1 VRICSAGLR
10 DQSGSAGRS
19 SRVQKDSSWILSG
32 SLRGLSGH
40 SMAEGA
46 ATRRILFLRRIEPSV
61 GVRVGSGHAD
71 EKGCRM
77 IPESIGDAGAV
88 ARPDEVVPRLER
100 LLQKVSSYSKVRHIV
115 LGAAAIDASWEWSG
129 AAGDANP
136 DGTPMAP
143 DTPWFLAS
151 VTKLY
156 IASVVL
162 SLHEQ
167 GLIDLD
173 APIPGYLPDELKMG
187 LHVRDGIDR
196 TAQITATHL
205 LAHATGLP
213 DSLVEHRKGERG
225 LVTEIEAGDV
235 AFTFEEA
242 VERIRSLTPH
252 FPPSDLTR
260 DRPKVRYADT
270 NYQLLMVIAE
280 QASGQSMGELHRRL
294 LFEPLGLRHTWF
306 PGDQPLDEVGR
317 PATSWLGDWPLQ
329 DRPMALRSLGDLF
342 STTRDVLSFGRALFS
357 GRVFAD
363 QATGRLMHR
372 RFNRF
377 GFPRSVAS
385 IASPAWPIEYALGMM
400 RFAPSR
406 AMAMGRRLPPLLGH
420 TGSTASWLW
429 YSPPLGLLLA
439 GTADQAT
446 KAALPFRAIPSALHG
461 LHR

>member
-1 VRICSAGLR
+1 VS
-10 DQSGSAGRS
+10 
-19 SRVQKDSSWILSG
+19 
-32 SLRGLSGH
+32 
-40 SMAEGA
+40 
-46 ATRRILFLRRIEPSV
+46 
-61 GVRVGSGHAD
+61 
-71 EKGCRM
+71 
-77 IPESIGDAGAV
+77 PESPGDAGAV
-88 ARPDEVVPRLER
+88 VGSDEVVPRLER
-100 LLQKVSSYSKVRHIV
+100 LLQKVSSYRKVRHAVI
-115 LGAAAIDASWEWSG
+115 GAAAIDASWAWSAATG
-129 AAGDANP
+129 AANP
-136 DGTPMAP
+136 DGTPMEP

-151 VTKLY
+151 VSKLY

-162 SLHEQ
+162 LLHEQ

-173 APIPGYLPDELKMG
+173 APIPGYLPDELKVG

-196 TAQITATHL
+196 TGQITVSHL

-213 DSLVEHRKGERG
+213 DSLVEHRTGELA
-225 LVTEIEAGDV
+225 LVAEIEAGDV
-235 AFTFEEA
+235 AFTFQEA

-260 DRPKVRYADT
+260 ERPKVRYSDT

-280 QASGQSMGELHRRL
+280 QAGGQPMSELHRRL

-306 PGDQPLDEVGR
+306 PGEQPIDEVAR
-317 PATSWLGDWPLQ
+317 PATPWLGDWPLQ
-329 DRPMALRSLGDLF
+329 DRPMALQSLGDLF

-357 GRVFAD
+357 ERIFAD

-372 RFNRF
+372 QFNRF
-377 GFPRSVAS
+377 GFPRSVDS
-385 IASPAWPIEYALGMM
+385 IASPAWPIEYGLGMV

-406 AMAMGRRLPPLLGH
+406 AMAMGRRLPPVMGH

-446 KAALPFRAIPSALHG
+446 KASFPFRVLPSALRG
-461 LHR
+461 LHPLTNR

>member
-1 VRICSAGLR
+1 MVFDA
-10 DQSGSAGRS
+10 S
-19 SRVQKDSSWILSG
+19 SQ
-32 SLRGLSGH
+32 
-40 SMAEGA
+40 
-46 ATRRILFLRRIEPSV
+46 
-61 GVRVGSGHAD
+61 
-71 EKGCRM
+71 
-77 IPESIGDAGAV
+77 AGAV
-88 ARPDEVVPRLER
+88 VGPEEVVPRLER
-100 LLQKVSSYSKVRHIV
+100 LLPKVSAHRKVRHLV
-115 LGAAAIDASWEWSG
+115 LGAAAIDGSWEWSD
-129 AAGDANP
+129 AAGEANP

-162 SLHEQ
+162 RLYEQ

-173 APIPGYLPDELKMG
+173 APIPDYLPDELRTG
-187 LHVRDGIDR
+187 LHARDGIDR
-196 TAQITATHL
+196 TAQITVTHL

-213 DSLVEHRKGERG
+213 DSLTEHRKGQQG

-242 VERIRSLTPH
+242 VKRIRSLTPH
-252 FPPSDLTR
+252 FPPSDLTS
-260 DRPKVRYADT
+260 DRPKVRYSDT

-280 QASGQSMGELHRRL
+280 QAGGQSMGELHRRL
-294 LFEPLGLRHTWF
+294 LFEPLELRCTWF
-306 PGDQPLDEVGR
+306 PGDQPMDEVGR

-342 STTRDVLSFGRALFS
+342 STTRDVLSFGKALFS
-357 GRVFAD
+357 GSVFAD
-363 QATGRLMHR
+363 EATGRLMHR
-372 RFNRF
+372 RFHRF
-377 GFPRSVAS
+377 GFPRSAAS
-385 IASPAWPIEYALGMM
+385 IASPAWPIEYGLGMM

-429 YSPPLGLLLA
+429 YAPSLGVLLA

-446 KAALPFRAIPSALHG
+446 KPALPFRAIPSALLG
-461 LHR
+461 LGK

>member
-1 VRICSAGLR
+1 MVP
-10 DQSGSAGRS
+10 DVSG
-19 SRVQKDSSWILSG
+19 
-32 SLRGLSGH
+32 
-40 SMAEGA
+40 E
-46 ATRRILFLRRIEPSV
+46 
-61 GVRVGSGHAD
+61 
-71 EKGCRM
+71 
-77 IPESIGDAGAV
+77 AGAV
-88 ARPDEVVPRLER
+88 VGLDEVAPRLEQ
-100 LLQKVSSYSKVRHIV
+100 LLQKSSSYRKVRHVV
-115 LGAAAIDASWEWSG
+115 LGAGAIDGSWEWSDATG
-129 AAGDANP
+129 EANP
-136 DGTPMAP
+136 DGAPMAP

-162 SLHEQ
+162 RLHEQ
-167 GLIDLD
+167 GLIDLG
-173 APIPGYLPDELKMG
+173 APIPGYLPDGLKTG
-187 LHVRDGIDR
+187 LHVRDGVDR
-196 TAQITATHL
+196 TAEITVTHL

-260 DRPKVRYADT
+260 DRPKLRYSDT

-280 QASGQSMGELHRRL
+280 QASGQSMGELHRKL
-294 LFEPLGLRHTWF
+294 LFAPLGLRHTWF
-306 PGDQPLDEVGR
+306 PGDQPLGEAGQ
-317 PATSWLGDWPLQ
+317 PATPWLGDWPLQ

-342 STTRDVLSFGRALFS
+342 STTGDVLSFGRALFS
-357 GRVFAD
+357 GRVFTD
-363 QATGRLMHR
+363 PTTGALMRR
-372 RFNRF
+372 RFHRF

-385 IASPAWPIEYALGMM
+385 IASPAWPIEYGLGMM

-406 AMAMGRRLPPLLGH
+406 AVAMGRRLPALLGH

-446 KAALPFRAIPSALHG
+446 KAALPFRAIPMALHG
-461 LHR
+461 LRR

>member
-1 VRICSAGLR
+1 MVPDA
-10 DQSGSAGRS
+10 SGG
-19 SRVQKDSSWILSG
+19 
-32 SLRGLSGH
+32 
-40 SMAEGA
+40 EGA
-46 ATRRILFLRRIEPSV
+46 VV
-61 GVRVGSGHAD
+61 G
-71 EKGCRM
+71 
-77 IPESIGDAGAV
+77 
-88 ARPDEVVPRLER
+88 PDEVIPRLER
-100 LLQKVSSYSKVRHIV
+100 LLQKVFADRKVRHV
-115 LGAAAIDASWEWSG
+115 VVGAAALDGSWEWSD
-129 AAGDANP
+129 AAGEANP

-162 SLHEQ
+162 RLHEQ

-173 APIPGYLPDELKMG
+173 APIPAYLPDELKAG
-187 LHVRDGIDR
+187 LHVRDGVDR
-196 TAQITATHL
+196 TAQITVTHL

-225 LVTEIEAGDV
+225 LVAEIEAGDV
-235 AFTFEEA
+235 AFTFAEA
-242 VERIRSLTPH
+242 VARIRSLTPH

-260 DRPKVRYADT
+260 ARPKVRYADT

-306 PGDQPLDEVGR
+306 PGDQPLEEAGR

-342 STTRDVLSFGRALFS
+342 STTRDVLRFGRALFS

-363 QATGRLMHR
+363 QTTGRLMQR

-377 GFPRSVAS
+377 GIPRSVAS
-385 IASPAWPIEYALGMM
+385 IASPAWPIEYGLGLM

-420 TGSTASWLW
+420 TGSTASWSW

-439 GTADQAT
+439 GTADQAA
-446 KAALPFRAIPSALHG
+446 KAALPFRAIPLALRE